1 MFEPLPTL
9 IRSKRLESNLSQDAL
24 AKMAGV
30 SRRQLAL
37 FEEGQNV
44 SLKFLIKV
52 ARALRLTE
60 LPIAELSIRAVQPDL
75 VAIVKAADVL
85 ARLKQRARDWAN
97 AADEIDAFSA
107 SLDEII
113 SIPTT
118 ARVSGSHVHESA
130 ARLEHASASER
141 HAASAALRP
150 AGRGEP
156 DADAPRPRAAVRRQR
171 R

>member
-24 AKMAGV
+24 AKLAGV

-75 VAIVKAADVL
+75 VAVVKAADVL
-85 ARLKQRARDWAN
+85 ARLRQRAHEWAN
-97 AADEIDAFSA
+97 AASEIDALSA

-113 SIPTT
+113 NVPAT

-130 ARLEHASASER
+130 ARLEQAPASER

-150 AGRGEP
+150 VGHAEP
-156 DADAPRPRAAVRRQR
+156 AAAAPRPRSTVRRQR